1 MRAPFNKR
9 KLIEASAERE
19 ISMVIVVRLMDVVI
33 TFLKR
38 FRFDSG
44 SLE

>member
-1 MRAPFNKR
+1 MRTRFNKR
-9 KLIEASAERE
+9 RFIEASAERE

-38 FRFDSG
+38 FRFESG